1 MEIVE
6 TQSIQSHEDK
16 VWALA
21 WHHSGKFLAT
31 GSSDKLI
38 KIWGKPN
45 GDASEGLTH
54 KSTLDGAHTRTVRSL
69 AWKPDCQVG
78 SLVLASSSFDAT
90 ACIWMQESSEES

>member
-1 MEIVE
+1 MEIVQ
-6 TQSIQSHEDK
+6 TQSLQSHEDK

-21 WHHSGKFLAT
+21 WHHSGEFLAT

-38 KIWGKPN
+38 KIWGKSN
-45 GDASEGLTH
+45 GESGEELTH

-69 AWKPDCQVG
+69 AWKPGCQVG

-90 ACIWMQESSEES
+90 ACIWMQEGFEQS